1 MIDFRYHVV
10 SLIAVFIA
18 LAIGIVLGAG
28 PLRGQLSDTLE
39 GQVAEL
45 AAERTALRDQV
56 QHNERRAEAKDGLI
70 DLLSTPSTEGLL
82 QGIDVAVVQLPDG
95 DGKLAEELVSSLT
108 GAGAENVTRVEV
120 LQTWEDVDGGDR
132 ADVVASIA
140 AELGTT
146 ATPAAVLAAVLGGT
160 QSFRTD
166 EEVGAATTRLELAD
180 LISVQTSGDSAD
192 AALPGVSQLTPHEA
206 VVVLDGGLDGGLAEQ
221 DAEQARLMQERLD
234 LVGAL
239 VETPAAVCV
248 FGAGTEAWQDPAA
261 DAESPLVAAVRADGD
276 LVDEVSTVDNLESA
290 TGRLATTWAVARQV
304 QGEAGHYGLAA
315 DSSGIAPD
323 PPPAPSNRS
332 PGSSEDSDG
341 TVEDSEAP

>member
-45 AAERTALRDQV
+45 ATERTALRDQV

-82 QGIDVAVVQLPDG
+82 EGIDVAVVQLPGG
-95 DGKLAEELVSSLT
+95 DGKLADELISSLT
-108 GAGAENVTRVEV
+108 DAGAERVTRVDV
-120 LQTWEDVDGGDR
+120 LPSWEDVDDGSEP
-132 ADVVASIA
+132 AEVVASVA

-166 EEVGAATTRLELAD
+166 EQVGSAATRLELAD
-180 LISVQTSGDSAD
+180 LISVQTGEDSTD
-192 AALPGVSQLTPHEA
+192 AALPGASQLSPHQA
-206 VVVLDGGLDGGLAEQ
+206 VVVLDGGLDGGPDEQ
-221 DAEQARLMQERLD
+221 DGEQASLLQERLD

-248 FGAGTEAWQDPAA
+248 FGGGTEAWQDPVA
-261 DAESPLVAAVRADGD
+261 DSEPPLVAAVRADGD

-332 PGSSEDSDG
+332 PGSL
-341 TVEDSEAP
+341 EDSEAP